1 MCKIDRNTFLGTDPS
16 LKQPNIPKIMPF
28 FVAPTLEIAK
38 IVCPKWY
45 LQFSA
50 LLFKVKIISKL
61 DNILR
66 DKFIF

>member
-1 MCKIDRNTFLGTDPS
+1 
-16 LKQPNIPKIMPF
+16 MPF

>member
-1 MCKIDRNTFLGTDPS
+1 
-16 LKQPNIPKIMPF
+16 MPF
-28 FVAPTLEIAK
+28 FVAPTLKIAK

-50 LLFKVKIISKL
+50 LLFKVKIISKF